1 MHCPGDN
8 MNKGILYLIPAPL
21 AETKPEK
28 VLPEYTL
35 SVIRKL
41 TCFIVEE
48 IRSARRFL
56 KRADYPFEFDQTQF
70 LIFNEHTR
78 KADLSYFL
86 QPMIEGYDCG
96 LLSEAGTPCI
106 ADPGS
111 EIVELAHGSGILV
124 IPLTGPSS
132 LLLALMASGFNGQN
146 FAFHG
151 YLPVNKQLRK
161 QKIAE
166 LEKSAR
172 AKGQTQL
179 FIETPYRNQALFD
192 ALMQL
197 CHPATRVCIAI
208 NLTSD
213 REQVL
218 VHSVSEWKKQP
229 FALPKEPTTFL
240 IS

>member
-1 MHCPGDN
+1 MR
-8 MNKGILYLIPAPL
+8 KGILYLIPTTL
-21 AETKPEK
+21 GETGPEK

-48 IRSARRFL
+48 IRTARRFL
-56 KRADYPFEFDQTQF
+56 KRADYPFEYDKTQF

-78 KADLSYFL
+78 RSDLSCFL
-86 QPMIEGYDCG
+86 QPMIEGIDCG

-111 EIVELAHGSGILV
+111 EIVELAHGSGIRV

-151 YLPVNKQLRK
+151 YLPVDKQQRK

-166 LEKSAR
+166 MEKSALG
-172 AKGQTQL
+172 KGQTQL
-179 FIETPYRNQALFD
+179 FIETPYRNQALFE
-192 ALMQL
+192 ALIQL
-197 CHPATRVCIAI
+197 CHPATRICIAI

-213 REQVL
+213 NEQVL
-218 VHSVSEWKKQP
+218 VNSVAEWRKKP
-229 FALPKEPTTFL
+229 FSLPKEPATFL
-240 IS
+240 IYR